1 MQIVGSG
8 MAGLPGAIGRPN
20 GVAQDFA
27 ATLGDLVSLS
37 VPAAATA
44 SPVLPLSTA
53 TSDTGAMAFTT
64 LALLGS
70 ASATTLT
77 TAQAAAT
84 PNPPAPSLIGA
95 LGTAPTVSEGVT
107 APFGTVASP
116 ATVPARPS
124 NTPSVGD
131 LVLKPSS
138 AGLAITAPS
147 APKIATDLAPTLL
160 AAPLVSTDGSLVAA
174 PLPTRQ
180 GAPGTTAAAPARE
193 LGNAVASN
201 ATATNVATTPA
212 VAATTDTPAAA
223 APDAPAA
230 NAAPVPPAG
239 VVAASPLIQAAA
251 PRAVPVATTFASPI
265 DDANRETVLPPSTV
279 LAGGKADAAGTTV
292 TPASA
297 PAPGPTTTPT
307 ATAPIPLPP
316 QSMPAQAMAV
326 APVDAAMP
334 AAPENAASAAPARPG
349 KAKSSAANDGTLDP
363 AMPMAVAPVALAA
376 TTVPVMP
383 VATVATATPAVS
395 ASVTD
400 PPAAPVAPPGTLVPD
415 SRQPIEAPNALPAPP
430 AAASSALPDGS
441 PRLSAPESRIESASP
456 ASPPSPVGQGT
467 PLPTAQNPIAD
478 APPSASPA
486 GPAVPVAKTA
496 PDAIAATVL
505 PAESPATPAA
515 RPAVRARRDH
525 ADAEVETPDQSS
537 PAMAAVT
544 PPPTP
549 TDATGGI
556 PATAQPS
563 PPPQTAAQDTTLAAP
578 ASAPAPREVSVS
590 AILPPADTGLSTPH
604 PSLASNPAPTLP
616 TSGLPTPADAPQN
629 PRGTDLPPGQP
640 AGTAAAAM
648 VAPTAVGARAPIA
661 TAAPRTLIS
670 AQPGRIGR
678 ETGVAIAHRIGTGGD
693 EMTLHLSPA
702 SLGRIEVKIAFEDGS
717 LRATLRADNP
727 AALDLLR
734 RDSTDLSRAL
744 DQAGV
749 RSDSA
754 SLSFQGRGADGQPA
768 GSRQQSPFAAFAQR
782 GQQADSPTTP
792 IPDSYQPLRTSSR
805 VDFLA

>member
-1 MQIVGSG
+1 M
-8 MAGLPGAIGRPN
+8 
-20 GVAQDFA
+20 
-27 ATLGDLVSLS
+27 
-37 VPAAATA
+37 AATA
-44 SPVLPLSTA
+44 PST
-53 TSDTGAMAFTT
+53 
-64 LALLGS
+64 
-70 ASATTLT
+70 
-77 TAQAAAT
+77 
-84 PNPPAPSLIGA
+84 PSLGNLVPEPRA
-95 LGTAPTVSEGVT
+95 VATAS
-107 APFGTVASP
+107 
-116 ATVPARPS
+116 
-124 NTPSVGD
+124 
-131 LVLKPSS
+131 
-138 AGLAITAPS
+138 TAPS
-147 APKIATDLAPTLL
+147 APEIATDRAPTLPVASS
-160 AAPLVSTDGSLVAA
+160 AANGGSVAA
-174 PLPTRQ
+174 TPAPTPTVPEPLPTLQ
-180 GAPGTTAAAPARE
+180 GTRSPITAGPARE
-193 LGNAVASN
+193 PRNAVTANATGLTVAPATVTTAKLDPTAVAS
-201 ATATNVATTPA
+201 A
-212 VAATTDTPAAA
+212 VLETD
-223 APDAPAA
+223 
-230 NAAPVPPAG
+230 AAPVPPPIA
-239 VVAASPLIQAAA
+239 VAANLSRPTEAARASRATPVAAA
-251 PRAVPVATTFASPI
+251 FSAPIYGTTRTDTASSPSTVLTMGKADVADTTAVASAPTQGLPNTTVSTVLPPQSGQMQPMAEPGDQPAAITPETNASDTLAQSGKTGSDEENEIALDPAVPMAVPPVALVATTVPAVPVAPATP
-265 DDANRETVLPPSTV
+265 ETNTS
-279 LAGGKADAAGTTV
+279 
-292 TPASA
+292 
-297 PAPGPTTTPT
+297 
-307 ATAPIPLPP
+307 ATA
-316 QSMPAQAMAV
+316 
-326 APVDAAMP
+326 
-334 AAPENAASAAPARPG
+334 ARPG
-349 KAKSSAANDGTLDP
+349 KAERNAAHDAALGP
-363 AMPMAVAPVALAA
+363 ATPMAVPPVALAA

-383 VATVATATPAVS
+383 VAPAPTVAPAVPGTVAGGPAAPLTLAGTSSPNQRQPIAAPNVLPTPAV
-395 ASVTD
+395 
-400 PPAAPVAPPGTLVPD
+400 
-415 SRQPIEAPNALPAPP
+415 
-430 AAASSALPDGS
+430 AASSALPDES
-441 PRLSAPESRIESASP
+441 PPRYAPESP
-456 ASPPSPVGQGT
+456 ADPANPAPTPSPVT
-467 PLPTAQNPIAD
+467 HDTALPTAQNPIAE

-496 PDAIAATVL
+496 PDAIAATVV
-505 PAESPATPAA
+505 PAENSATPAA

-563 PPPQTAAQDTTLAAP
+563 PPPQTAAQDTTRAAP

-590 AILPPADTGLSTPH
+590 AIVPPADTGLSTPQ
-604 PSLASNPAPTLP
+604 PSLASNPAPILP
-616 TSGLPTPADAPQN
+616 TPGLAAPADAPQN
-629 PRGTDLPPGQP
+629 PRNADLPPGQP

-768 GSRQQSPFAAFAQR
+768 GSRQQSPFADFAQR
-782 GQQADSPTTP
+782 GQQADSPATP

>member
-1 MQIVGSG
+1 MPQ
-8 MAGLPGAIGRPN
+8 
-20 GVAQDFA
+20 
-27 ATLGDLVSLS
+27 
-37 VPAAATA
+37 
-44 SPVLPLSTA
+44 
-53 TSDTGAMAFTT
+53 
-64 LALLGS
+64 
-70 ASATTLT
+70 
-77 TAQAAAT
+77 
-84 PNPPAPSLIGA
+84 PPA
-95 LGTAPTVSEGVT
+95 
-107 APFGTVASP
+107 
-116 ATVPARPS
+116 
-124 NTPSVGD
+124 
-131 LVLKPSS
+131 
-138 AGLAITAPS
+138 
-147 APKIATDLAPTLL
+147 
-160 AAPLVSTDGSLVAA
+160 
-174 PLPTRQ
+174 
-180 GAPGTTAAAPARE
+180 
-193 LGNAVASN
+193 
-201 ATATNVATTPA
+201 
-212 VAATTDTPAAA
+212 
-223 APDAPAA
+223 
-230 NAAPVPPAG
+230 
-239 VVAASPLIQAAA
+239 
-251 PRAVPVATTFASPI
+251 RAVPVA
-265 DDANRETVLPPSTV
+265 E
-279 LAGGKADAAGTTV
+279 
-292 TPASA
+292 
-297 PAPGPTTTPT
+297 
-307 ATAPIPLPP
+307 
-316 QSMPAQAMAV
+316 
-326 APVDAAMP
+326 
-334 AAPENAASAAPARPG
+334 
-349 KAKSSAANDGTLDP
+349 
-363 AMPMAVAPVALAA
+363 
-376 TTVPVMP
+376 
-383 VATVATATPAVS
+383 
-395 ASVTD
+395 
-400 PPAAPVAPPGTLVPD
+400 
-415 SRQPIEAPNALPAPP
+415 
-430 AAASSALPDGS
+430 
-441 PRLSAPESRIESASP
+441 
-456 ASPPSPVGQGT
+456 
-467 PLPTAQNPIAD
+467 
-478 APPSASPA
+478 
-486 GPAVPVAKTA
+486 TA

-537 PAMAAVT
+537 PATAAVT
-544 PPPTP
+544 PSPTP

-590 AILPPADTGLSTPH
+590 AIVAPADTGLSTPQ
-604 PSLASNPAPTLP
+604 PSLASNAAPTLP
-616 TSGLPTPADAPQN
+616 TPGLAAPADAPQN
-629 PRGTDLPPGQP
+629 PRNADLPPGQP

-661 TAAPRTLIS
+661 AAAPRTLIS